1 MSDKKIVMNLEAIKV
16 GDRLENIQN
25 ILFKNVH
32 FLMYVMD

>member
-1 MSDKKIVMNLEAIKV
+1 MSDKKIVMNLEAIM
-16 GDRLENIQN
+16 GDRFGN